1 MIAFTGH
8 LDVERPPGVAF
19 DKLADMGELQRWNP
33 NVRTSRRIGG
43 DRFAPGSKYE
53 SIIARGPLRMTARSA
68 LVEVE
73 LDHKVVYEGS
83 IAWFWSVDSLTFEA
97 SGDGTRITFRNE
109 TSTPWWLS
117 PLTPLLNAA
126 FQRQA
131 RQAVEGAAKYL
142 ADTLSDR

>member
-1 MIAFTGH
+1 
-8 LDVERPPGVAF
+8 
-19 DKLADMGELQRWNP
+19 
-33 NVRTSRRIGG
+33 
-43 DRFAPGSKYE
+43 
-53 SIIARGPLRMTARSA
+53 MTARSD

-73 LDHKVVYEGS
+73 LDHKVAYEGS

-117 PLTPLLNAA
+117 PLTPVLNAA
-126 FQRQA
+126 FQRQG
-131 RQAVEGAAKYL
+131 RRAVEGAAKYL